1 MKKLLILLLITPLF
15 ILSQDNEEA
24 PKENPKKTS
33 KLSVSPEKPTI
44 SLREKIKELNSNV
57 NQYDVLYYTFNNET
71 PYNITYF
78 KNYTNQNGIYLGI
91 EFTPHTYNGYK
102 YTIYEVV
109 DNVVQ
114 MYDGG
119 SLIGSFGPTIEQ
131 THSEIAINC
140 GRTLMLI
147 YPFWI
152 SVGVG
157 INYIDVD
164 EKRAHYYSTGS
175 FWDYI
180 WIKNKDESGIN
191 AYVEADLQLKILK
204 RIFIKSGIRYK
215 DELNFQFG
223 LGYAF

>member
-15 ILSQDNEEA
+15 ILSQDNQQA

-131 THSEIAINC
+131 TLSLIHISEPT
-140 GRTLMLI
+140 RP
-147 YPFWI
+147 Y
-152 SVGVG
+152 
-157 INYIDVD
+157 
-164 EKRAHYYSTGS
+164 
-175 FWDYI
+175 
-180 WIKNKDESGIN
+180 
-191 AYVEADLQLKILK
+191 
-204 RIFIKSGIRYK
+204 
-215 DELNFQFG
+215 
-223 LGYAF
+223 